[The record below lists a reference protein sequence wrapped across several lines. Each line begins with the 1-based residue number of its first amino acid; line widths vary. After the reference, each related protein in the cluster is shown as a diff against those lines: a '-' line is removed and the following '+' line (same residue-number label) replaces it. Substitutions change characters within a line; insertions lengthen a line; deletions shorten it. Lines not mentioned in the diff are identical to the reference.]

1 MKKILFLIPNLS
13 VGGAEKVLVNLVNN
27 MDKEKFDITVQV
39 LFAGG
44 VNEKFLK
51 PHIKY
56 KYCYKKIF
64 RGNSKY
70 FCLFKPETLY
80 KRFIMAL
87 YAYCYYQSANE
98 LQAVIRR
105 YECSLPCEVQLQA
118 FLP

>member
-56 KYCYKKIF
+56 KYCY
-64 RGNSKY
+64 RVNLL
-70 FCLFKPETLY
+70 FCLIE
-80 KRFIMAL
+80 FIKIL
-87 YAYCYYQSANE
+87 CLILFYYLDDLS
-98 LQAVIRR
+98 
-105 YECSLPCEVQLQA
+105 S
-118 FLP
+118 